1 MENAPPI
8 IKNKGDIKMIRRQG
22 TSTSY
27 VMKFLIVK
35 NKKMRIIGKN
45 GIASPIN
52 VFFLSILITLRTKN
66 SFTVQGF
73 LEPRK

>member
-1 MENAPPI
+1 MENVPPI
-8 IKNKGDIKMIRRQG
+8 IKNKGDIKIIRSPG

-35 NKKMRIIGKN
+35 IKKMRKIGKN

-52 VFFLSILITLRTKN
+52 VFFLSILITLK
-66 SFTVQGF
+66 S
-73 LEPRK
+73 

>member
-27 VMKFLIVK
+27 IMKFLIVK

>member
-27 VMKFLIVK
+27 IMKFLIVI